1 MSDASAKD
9 TTQSISSWPQTPVDV
24 PGDVPE
30 RYFGVWSRTL
40 LETPQGRD
48 TQTLVRW
55 MQLGQ
60 WHVDLRVPAEA
71 EADAATASLQGF
83 SGITRITAV
92 ETASGVQEMCTWQ
105 RLVDFQPPTPS
116 VDEGW
121 MVFETPERVLETGIH
136 ATYFEVWERLP
147 GSTGR
152 RIALTEPA
160 RSDGLPATRLFVS
173 GHFLMRVRPAA
184 PLSRA
189 FEISFGTWRDGLL
202 AIEAST
208 VSELTSSQ
216 APLQIRPIGK
226 GQAEVEMDGVTATWD
241 VLEWADGAIGPGAW
255 LHCQPCLQ
263 TRSSRCC

>member
-1 MSDASAKD
+1 MSDAPAKD
-9 TTQSISSWPQTPVDV
+9 TTQSMSSSMSNWPQTPVDIT
-24 PGDVPE
+24 GDVPE

-40 LETPQGRD
+40 LETPHGRD
-48 TQTLVRW
+48 TETLVRW

-71 EADAATASLQGF
+71 DAARASLQGF
-83 SGITRITAV
+83 SGITRITSV
-92 ETASGVQEMCTWQ
+92 DTASGVQEMCTWQ
-105 RLVDFQPPTPS
+105 RLVDFQPQRAS

-136 ATYFEVWERLP
+136 STYFEVWDRLP

-160 RSDGLPATRLFVS
+160 RANGLPATRLFVS
-173 GHFLMRVRPAA
+173 GHYLMRVRPAA
-184 PLSRA
+184 PLSPA
-189 FEISFGTWRDGLL
+189 FEISFGTWGDGLF

-216 APLQIRPIGK
+216 TPLQIRPIGK
-226 GQAEVEMDGVTATWD
+226 GQAEVAMDGVTATWD
-241 VLEWADGAIGPGAW
+241 VLEWADGAPA
-255 LHCQPCLQ
+255 
-263 TRSSRCC
+263 

>member
-1 MSDASAKD
+1 MSDAPAKD
-9 TTQSISSWPQTPVDV
+9 TTQSMSLAMCLSDWPQTPVDV

-30 RYFGVWSRTL
+30 RYFGVWSRTV

-48 TQTLVRW
+48 TETLVRW

-60 WHVDLRVPAEA
+60 WHVDLRVPA
-71 EADAATASLQGF
+71 DAGGTRASLQGF
-83 SGITRITAV
+83 SGITRITSV
-92 ETASGVQEMCTWQ
+92 DTDSGVQEMCTWK
-105 RLVDFQPPTPS
+105 RLVDFQPPSPS

-136 ATYFEVWERLP
+136 ATYFEVWDRLP

-160 RSDGLPATRLFVS
+160 RADGLPATRLFVS
-173 GHFLMRVRPAA
+173 GHYLMRVRPDA
-184 PLSRA
+184 PLSPA
-189 FEISFGTWRDGLL
+189 FEISFGTWGDGLF

-216 APLQIRPIGK
+216 TSLQIRPIGK
-226 GQAEVEMDGVTATWD
+226 DHAEVEMGGVTATWD
-241 VLEWADGAIGPGAW
+241 VLEWADGVPA
-255 LHCQPCLQ
+255 
-263 TRSSRCC
+263 